1 MSPTHPIYASFRSI
15 GAYVPEKIL
24 SNADLEK
31 MVDTTDDWIIK
42 RTGIKERHI
51 AAVDEYTSDMA
62 AKACMLA
69 IERSGL
75 EKEAIDLVLCAT
87 ITPDYF
93 NMPSTACIISDKLGI
108 YNVQA
113 FDISAACSGFV
124 YLLTVAKAFIESG
137 MKKNILIVGAEKFSS
152 IVDYTDR
159 STCILFGDGA
169 GAAVISATSNKE
181 EGFVDI
187 HASADGSFSD
197 FLVTPAPGAVHP
209 ASQHVI
215 DTGLNFVQMKGNET
229 FKLAVK
235 TLTNDVKEILTK
247 NEINAEDIPHFIPH
261 QANYR
266 IIKAVGDALK
276 MKDEQVVLT
285 VHKYGNTSAASIPMA
300 INDIWESGRLQTGD
314 LMLLDTFG
322 GGLTWASALL
332 PFCGKA
338 RTE

>member
-1 MSPTHPIYASFRSI
+1 MSQTTPTYASFRSI
-15 GAYVPEKIL
+15 GAYIPEKIL
-24 SNADLEK
+24 SNEDLEQ
-31 MVDTTDDWIIK
+31 MVDTSDEWITK

-51 AAVDEYTSDMA
+51 AADDEYTSDMG
-62 AKACMLA
+62 AKAARIA
-69 IERSGL
+69 IERAGIDSDQ
-75 EKEAIDLVLCAT
+75 IDLVLCAT
-87 ITPDYF
+87 VTPDYF

-108 YNVQA
+108 TNVQA

-124 YLLTVAKAFIESG
+124 YTLSVAKAFIESG
-137 MKKNILIVGAEKFSS
+137 MKRHVLVIGAEKFSS

-169 GAAVISATSNKE
+169 GAAVISATEDKSE
-181 EGFVDI
+181 AFIDV
-187 HASADGSFSD
+187 HASADGSYAD
-197 FLVTPAPGAVHP
+197 FLVTPAPGSINPV
-209 ASQHVI
+209 SQKVI
-215 DTGLNFVQMKGNET
+215 DEGLNFVQMKGNET

-235 TLTNDVKEILTK
+235 TLTKDVKEILAK
-247 NEINAEDIPHFIPH
+247 NEIAAEDIPHFVPH

-276 MKDEQVVLT
+276 MREDQVVLT

-300 INDIWESGRLQTGD
+300 INDIYESGRLKRGE

-332 PFCGKA
+332 PFSGK
-338 RTE
+338 

>member
-1 MSPTHPIYASFRSI
+1 MSQIYAAFKSI

-24 SNADLEK
+24 TNEELEK
-31 MVDTTDDWIIK
+31 MVDTTDEWIVK

-51 AAVDEYTSDMA
+51 ASKDEATSDMA
-62 AKACMLA
+62 TKASELA

-75 EKEAIDLVLCAT
+75 DKDSIDLVLCAT
-87 ITPDYF
+87 VTPDYF
-93 NMPSTACIISDKLGI
+93 NMPSTACLVSDKLGI
-108 YNVQA
+108 KNVQA

-124 YLLTVAKAFIESG
+124 YLLSVAKAFIESG
-137 MKKNILIVGAEKFSS
+137 MKKNVLIIGAEKFSS

-169 GAAVISATSNKE
+169 GAAIISATTNKSE
-181 EGFVDI
+181 AFVDV
-187 HASADGSFSD
+187 HASADGSYAD
-197 FLVTPAPGAVHP
+197 FLVTPAPGSVNP
-209 ASQHVI
+209 VSQKVV
-215 DTGLNFVQMKGNET
+215 DEGLQYVQMKGNET

-235 TLTNDVKEILTK
+235 TLTKDVKEILADNDIK
-247 NEINAEDIPHFIPH
+247 SEDIPHFIPH

-276 MKDEQVVLT
+276 MTKEQVVVT
-285 VHKYGNTSAASIPMA
+285 VEKYGNTSAASIPMA
-300 INDIWESGRLQTGD
+300 INDIWESGRLQNGE

-332 PFCGKA
+332 PFAGKA
-338 RTE
+338 K